1 MAFCSNCSKKLKEGV
16 KFCTSCGKKQSEKS
30 EAQEEQKESKHKE
43 KKKKSNKSTILI
55 VIILIIILVVIIL
68 NAGLS
73 QFSQGGVGREVL
85 CREAKGGCYQD
96 CEQKL
101 IGYFCNKE

>member
-1 MAFCSNCSKKLKEGV
+1 MVKSNQRSL
-16 KFCTSCGKKQSEKS
+16 
-30 EAQEEQKESKHKE
+30 KHKKN
-43 KKKKSNKSTILI
+43 KKRASIKKKRKKSNKSTILI

-101 IGYFCNKE
+101 IGYFCNKECDKQYNQCMGYE